1 MGKRAQSGRVYPVII
16 AAWLPPL
23 VKAGSTALLVVSA
36 SAVAEALG
44 PFWGALVATLPVST
58 GPAYVFLALQHGTD
72 FLAASALS
80 SLAANAAIGLFLMT
94 YAASARGASP
104 WRSLG
109 AAVLVWLL
117 ASLATQQVA
126 WTPLTAVLL
135 NLVTYGAG
143 FALIGVAQEMGAGP
157 TPPVRRRPL
166 DLPLRAV
173 AVAAFVSLVVAA
185 SSALGPEA
193 TGIAAVFPIVLTSL
207 LAIVRPRI
215 GGPASALLAANALR
229 PMLGFGAM
237 LLALHLLV
245 RPWGVAAALVS
256 ALLVQVS
263 WSAALLLLKR
273 REQVRRDGQPPVAH
287 A

>member
-1 MGKRAQSGRVYPVII
+1 M
-16 AAWLPPL
+16 
-23 VKAGSTALLVVSA
+23 SA
-36 SAVAEALG
+36 SAIAEALG

-58 GPAYVFLALQHGTD
+58 GPAYAFLAMQHGAD
-72 FLAASALS
+72 FIAASALS

-94 YAASARGASP
+94 YAASARRASP

-109 AAVLVWLL
+109 GAVSVWLL
-117 ASLATQQVA
+117 AGLATQQVA

-143 FALIGVAQEMGAGP
+143 FALVGAMRDGEAGP
-157 TPPVRRRPL
+157 ALPVRRRPF

-193 TGIAAVFPIVLTSL
+193 TGIAAVFPIVLTCL

-245 RPWGVAAALVS
+245 RPWGVAAALVA

-263 WSAALLLLKR
+263 WSAALVLLKR
-273 REQVRRDGQPPVAH
+273 RKQVRRAGRPPA
-287 A
+287 ARA

>member
-1 MGKRAQSGRVYPVII
+1 M
-16 AAWLPPL
+16 
-23 VKAGSTALLVVSA
+23 SA
-36 SAVAEALG
+36 SVVAEALG

-58 GPAYVFLALQHGTD
+58 GPAYVFLAMQHDAD
-72 FLAASALS
+72 FIAASALS

-104 WRSLG
+104 WRSIA
-109 AAVLVWLL
+109 AAVSVWLL

-135 NLVTYGAG
+135 NLLTFGAG
-143 FALIGVAQEMGAGP
+143 FALVGVAPDAGAAGP
-157 TPPVRRRPL
+157 ARPVRRRPL

-185 SSALGPEA
+185 SSALSPEA
-193 TGIAAVFPIVLTSL
+193 TGIAAVFPIGLLSL
-207 LAIVRPRI
+207 FAIVQPRI
-215 GGPASALLAANALR
+215 GGPAAALLAANALR

-237 LLALHLLV
+237 LLALHLAV
-245 RPWGVAAALVS
+245 RPWGVAAALAV
-256 ALLVQVS
+256 ALLVSVS
-263 WSAALLLLKR
+263 WSAALLLLRQQGR
-273 REQVRRDGQPPVAH
+273 RRGNLPPATD

>member
-1 MGKRAQSGRVYPVII
+1 MT
-16 AAWLPPL
+16 AATWLPPL

-36 SAVAEALG
+36 SVVAEALG

-58 GPAYVFLALQHGTD
+58 GPAYVFLAMRHGAD
-72 FLAASALS
+72 FIAASALS

-109 AAVLVWLL
+109 AAVSVWLL
-117 ASLATQQVA
+117 ASLATWQVA

-143 FALIGVAQEMGAGP
+143 FALVGVTPDAGAGP
-157 TPPVRRRPL
+157 ASPARRRPL
-166 DLPLRAV
+166 ELPLRGV

-193 TGIAAVFPIVLTSL
+193 TGIAAVFPVVLTCL
-207 LAIVRPRI
+207 FAIVQPRI
-215 GGPASALLAANALR
+215 GGPAAALLAANALR

-237 LLALHLLV
+237 LLVLHLAV
-245 RPWGVAAALVS
+245 RPWGVAAALVV
-256 ALLVQVS
+256 ALPVSVS
-263 WSAALLLLKR
+263 WSAALLLLR
-273 REQVRRDGQPPVAH
+273 RGRGRDSLPPA
-287 A
+287 ADA